1 MYHACLNPNRMLVQR
16 DLKLY
21 INGYK
26 LGTRR
31 LRQKDYHK
39 FMDILGYWVLD

>member
-1 MYHACLNPNRMLVQR
+1 MLVQR

-26 LGTRR
+26 LGTQR
-31 LRQKDYHK
+31 LRQENYHIHGK
-39 FMDILGYWVLD
+39 IITFMDILGYWVLG